1 MGGYPYLIIIQNI
14 TCEIKVNLTFPSTN
28 FSNTF
33 VTFCNTSFDYMYNN
47 PKNYKKYVLSLDLYI
62 KTSQRLD
69 FEINHVKV
77 DKLDYN
83 VATDVQE

>member
-1 MGGYPYLIIIQNI
+1 
-14 TCEIKVNLTFPSTN
+14 
-28 FSNTF
+28 
-33 VTFCNTSFDYMYNN
+33 MYNN